1 MLISRHYALA
11 STKRFIHCARTSYG
25 AWHRDNSAGRRGHIA
40 LRTVP
45 TRNLLGSFSDLI
57 FHFDDPMSLTTIA
70 IADDHPFVIEMLKRL
85 PQWEPDFLISHCC
98 NSGGELIDA
107 LMRSPV
113 SLIVVDYSMNRGDK
127 PIDGLRL
134 LRKLRDVAPSA
145 QCVMLTAQKNPSIFA
160 AALRLGV
167 KAIVSKEDRIDEI
180 VHACRHVR
188 AGRTRYFSP
197 TVRAIVEQAGASDRD
212 ALPTLTQKELDVVRL
227 FALGYSLASIAK
239 KLGRS
244 VSTVSTQKYTAM
256 KKLQADTNIN
266 LIRYAYESG
275 LI

>member
-1 MLISRHYALA
+1 M
-11 STKRFIHCARTSYG
+11 
-25 AWHRDNSAGRRGHIA
+25 N
-40 LRTVP
+40 P
-45 TRNLLGSFSDLI
+45 
-57 FHFDDPMSLTTIA
+57 TTIA
-70 IADDHPFVIEMLKRL
+70 IADDHPVVIEMLKRL
-85 PQWEPDFLISHCC
+85 PQWGSDFLISHCC
-98 NSGGELIDA
+98 NSGIALIDA

-113 SLIVVDYSMNRGDK
+113 DLVIIDYSMNRGDK

-134 LRKLRDVAPSA
+134 LCKLRDVAPGA

-167 KAIVSKEDRIDEI
+167 KAIVSKEDGIDEI
-180 VHACRHVR
+180 VRACRHVR

-197 TVRAIVEQAGASDRD
+197 TVRAIVEQSGASSRD
-212 ALPTLTQKELDVVRL
+212 AHPDAHPRLTQRELDVVRL

>member
-1 MLISRHYALA
+1 MRPDQQRQHGVTTKALVDRDASRNAQCRL
-11 STKRFIHCARTSYG
+11 RF
-25 AWHRDNSAGRRGHIA
+25 
-40 LRTVP
+40 LVV
-45 TRNLLGSFSDLI
+45 GSPSDVI
-57 FHFDDPMSLTTIA
+57 FHFDDPMRPTTIA
-70 IADDHPFVIEMLKRL
+70 IADDHPLVIEMLKRL
-85 PQWEPDFLISHCC
+85 PQWEPDFFISHCC
-98 NSGGELIDA
+98 NSGEELIDT
-107 LMRSPV
+107 LTRSPV
-113 SLIVVDYSMNRGDK
+113 DLIVVDYSMSRGEK
-127 PIDGLRL
+127 SIDGLRL
-134 LRKLRDVAPSA
+134 LRKLRDVAPNA
-145 QCVMLTAQKNPSIFA
+145 QYVMLTAQKNPSVFA

-167 KAIVSKEDRIDEI
+167 KAVASKEDGIDEI

-188 AGRTRYFSP
+188 ASRTLYFSP
-197 TVRAIVEQAGASDRD
+197 TVRAIVGQSGANGHD

-239 KLGRS
+239 MLGRS